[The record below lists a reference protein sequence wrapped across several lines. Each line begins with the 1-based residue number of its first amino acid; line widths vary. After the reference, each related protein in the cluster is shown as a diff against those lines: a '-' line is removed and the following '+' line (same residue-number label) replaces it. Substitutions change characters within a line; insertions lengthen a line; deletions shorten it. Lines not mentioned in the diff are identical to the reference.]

1 MQESSSSS
9 TQMFIEINEARHL
22 RRQSNW
28 NVLADIH
35 CHTVSVIYVVDDE

>member
-35 CHTVSVIYVVDDE
+35 CHTIYVVDDE